1 MTIYLFLKYE
11 LAQNRL
17 VFQTGRFHDFGETRQ
32 PPLAR
37 TGCAYCG
44 LKRKQGIALRA
55 TLRTNLESHLA
66 TNEKLFTINKLSV
79 GEHKF

>member
-1 MTIYLFLKYE
+1 M
-11 LAQNRL
+11 
-17 VFQTGRFHDFGETRQ
+17 
-32 PPLAR
+32 AR
-37 TGCAYCG
+37 AGCAYCG

-79 GEHKF
+79 GERKF